1 MVMGGVWPMSIQ
13 LLLSSTLTNTSIHMV
28 YLSIFFVNSIRQI
41 YQFRIW
47 TSERN
52 DFIFHFQF
60 DDLPNNQ
67 LARIFQ
73 FSSIL
78 RTQFMNIYQL
88 ECTLFCGIGT

>member
-1 MVMGGVWPMSIQ
+1 MVMGGVWPMSIR
-13 LLLSSTLTNTSIHMV
+13 LLSSTLTNTSIHMV

-41 YQFRIW
+41 YQFQMW

-52 DFIFHFQF
+52 DFIFQFQF

-88 ECTLFCGIGT
+88 ECTLFCGIDT